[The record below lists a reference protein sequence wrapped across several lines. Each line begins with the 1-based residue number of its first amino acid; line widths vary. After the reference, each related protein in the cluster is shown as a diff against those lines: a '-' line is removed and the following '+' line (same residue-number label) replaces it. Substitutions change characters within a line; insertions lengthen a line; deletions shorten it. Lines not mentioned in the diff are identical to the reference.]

1 MLDDKLK
8 DTVFLGDIIERSIDN
23 DMREGR
29 TEHVQVMLENIG
41 RNKEILN
48 LRILSP
54 EGTIL
59 RSTNPAELGTASRDY
74 LKSSSECIFLEASG
88 SSIKQP

>member
-1 MLDDKLK
+1 MLEDKLK
-8 DTVFLGDIIERSIDN
+8 DMVFLGDIIERSIDN
-23 DMREGR
+23 DMQEGN
-29 TEHVQVMLENIG
+29 TKHVQVMLENIG

-59 RSTNPAELGTASRDY
+59 RSTNY
-74 LKSSSECIFLEASG
+74 C
-88 SSIKQP
+88 